1 MDSQF
6 LFYLVGLTGCI
17 LISYAVMFV
26 GETSDY
32 YDREKNAGD
41 GSSAG
46 ENSFG
51 EWSYTLYLAR
61 RRVWYLL
68 WGVPHLLGCLLL
80 EVVALSGLELM
91 SADPNPYLKII
102 YILPALMIPIL
113 FFLPFWT
120 STRWLDRAGSRN
132 RMDEITT

>member
-6 LFYLVGLTGCI
+6 LFYLVGLTGFI

-32 YDREKNAGD
+32 YDREKNASD

-68 WGVPHLLGCLLL
+68 WGVPHLLGCILL
-80 EVVALSGLELM
+80 EVVALSIFELVETA
-91 SADPNPYLKII
+91 SDLFD
-102 YILPALMIPIL
+102 YILFVVAPLGPLVL
-113 FFLPFWT
+113 FLAVPWK
-120 STRWLDRAGSRN
+120 SRCLD
-132 RMDEITT
+132 

>member
-6 LFYLVGLTGCI
+6 LFYLVGLTGFI

-41 GSSAG
+41 GSSTVG
-46 ENSFG
+46 NSFG
-51 EWSYTLYLAR
+51 EWSYALYLAK

-68 WGVPHLLGCLLL
+68 WGVPHLLGCILL
-80 EVVALSGLELM
+80 EVVALSIFELVETA
-91 SADPNPYLKII
+91 SD
-102 YILPALMIPIL
+102 
-113 FFLPFWT
+113 
-120 STRWLDRAGSRN
+120 
-132 RMDEITT
+132 